1 VKLTESKLK
10 QMILD
15 EMKSNLSPKET
26 KRLQQAI
33 LEVEVL
39 VNQYLEVE
47 KSLDALTIAYPL
59 SKTWEEATEI
69 SNLID
74 KDLAELSRLDNEMR
88 PYARKYHVY
97 LYNNP
102 ETLLKRMKMKFR
114 RKSL

>member
-1 VKLTESKLK
+1 MKLTEAKLK

-26 KRLQQAI
+26 EELQQAI
-33 LEVEVL
+33 REVEAL

-47 KSLDALTIAYPL
+47 RSLDALTIAYPR

-69 SNLID
+69 SSLID
-74 KDLAELSRLDNEMR
+74 KDLAELSRLDRAMR
-88 PYARKYHVY
+88 PYGSKYHVY

-102 ETLLKRMKMKFR
+102 ETLLKRMKIKFR
-114 RKSL
+114 RKIL